1 METILIPVKVSA
13 HAYWCRPTSH
23 PRVSISSY
31 IKSVGNPPSL
41 ERTCESSMRIFPM
54 FYTGFLLTFASGGQK
69 WHIQCWQPTQ
79 KTCLN
84 ANIIKNYINRM
95 PVPLRWKP
103 FTEKT
108 RMPHSLVNRWDFP
121 LYLDALVLDNW
132 IGGIFNKIWWS
143 LHRLQIS
150 KYTYIHIHEWNVCYS
165 CRASYWFAN

>member
-1 METILIPVKVSA
+1 
-13 HAYWCRPTSH
+13 
-23 PRVSISSY
+23 
-31 IKSVGNPPSL
+31 
-41 ERTCESSMRIFPM
+41 M
-54 FYTGFLLTFASGGQK
+54 FYTRFLWTFASGGQK

-84 ANIIKNYINRM
+84 AKITKSYINRM
-95 PVPLRWKP
+95 PVPLRWIP

-150 KYTYIHIHEWNVCYS
+150 KYIYTYTWMKRVLFLSCFLLICELKYVHGCMEYFITIDACGNSAVFFGNQNVFPFYD
-165 CRASYWFAN
+165 